1 MVIIFLDFDGVIT
14 TEKTRY
20 KLDPAKLEL
29 LKEILDETGAKLVI
43 SSSWRKYTLEATKEY
58 LSTVSHFVPFPFPFV
73 DDIIGVTERLSYQ
86 CSETYYHSVP
96 RGEEIELWIN
106 KWNKH
111 NEDKIENYII
121 LDDDLDMLISQ
132 KNHFIHTHWKTGLN
146 KRDVKKAIKILNGE
160 N

>member
-1 MVIIFLDFDGVIT
+1 MKVIFLDFDGCVT

-29 LKEILDETGAKLVI
+29 LKEILDKTGAKLVI

-73 DDIIGVTERLSYQ
+73 DDIIGVTERLYIK
-86 CSETYYHSVP
+86 CKDENYYSVP
-96 RGEEIELWIN
+96 RGMEIDLWIR

-132 KNHFIHTHWKTGLN
+132 QDHFIHTHWRTGLN

>member
-1 MVIIFLDFDGVIT
+1 MKVIFLDFDGCVT

-29 LKEILDETGAKLVI
+29 LKEILDKTGAKLVI

-73 DDIIGVTERLSYQ
+73 DDIIGVTERLYIK
-86 CSETYYHSVP
+86 CKDENYYSVP
-96 RGEEIELWIN
+96 RGMEIDLWIR
-106 KWNKH
+106 KWHKH
-111 NEDKIENYII
+111 NEDTIENYII

-132 KNHFIHTHWKTGLN
+132 QDHFIHTHWRTGLN